1 MRRVRLHDPAG
12 YLLALAGI
20 SLLVGFGLMSY
31 EGTRLGEHADPW
43 HHFTFDVAVFGF
55 CGLAA
60 LLVTAS
66 VILFVRDM
74 RRAPGGEHEQT
85 GHMRAPTAAPTL
97 AEEVEVKRWFRV
109 ELKRRF
115 R

>member
-12 YLLALAGI
+12 YLLALAGVA
-20 SLLVGFGLMSY
+20 LLVGFGFMGY
-31 EGTRLGEHADPW
+31 EGTRFDDHAHPW
-43 HHFTFDVAVFGF
+43 HHFWFDFGVGWVVFA
-55 CGLAA
+55 AA
-60 LLVTAS
+60 LVIAS
-66 VILFVRDM
+66 VVLFVRDT

-85 GHMRAPTAAPTL
+85 GHMRVPTAAPKL
-97 AEEVEVKRWFRV
+97 VEEVEVKRWFRV